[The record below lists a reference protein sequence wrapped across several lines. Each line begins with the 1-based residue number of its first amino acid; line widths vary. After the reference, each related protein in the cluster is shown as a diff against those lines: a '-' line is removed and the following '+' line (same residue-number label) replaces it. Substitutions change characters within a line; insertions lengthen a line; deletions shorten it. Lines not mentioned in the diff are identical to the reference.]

1 MTESDANET
10 RVPGSPAESADVLS
24 AALLLPGEPVGVR
37 LFTSADAFDAWPA
50 TRPETPV
57 YYCAAVHQATLGA
70 SLKLALS
77 DVGCD
82 TSPRTLGLEP
92 GFFDDDFIES
102 YVTSDLYRDRSVADA
117 MLAGVAILR
126 GIAGVAVG
134 PLRTF
139 AGDDPPDVVIIATTP
154 YGVMRLTQAAAFDG
168 HRIRNTP
175 IGMHG
180 VCAEST
186 AAPHATGEISV
197 SLLCSGTRYIAGW
210 DENLMSVGIPGPLV
224 ADVSR
229 GLLATAE
236 RFELNDRKD
245 RIRTACRRS
254 PGVARPATT
263 ALASLRDE
271 AGYFVHE

>member
-1 MTESDANET
+1 MSEPIARDAHT
-10 RVPGSPAESADVLS
+10 PRSPAEMAAVLS
-24 AALLLPGEPVGVR
+24 AALLLPGEPVGIR
-37 LFTSADAFDAWPA
+37 LFSSADAFDAWPA
-50 TRPETPV
+50 PRPETPA
-57 YYCAAVHQATLGA
+57 YYCSAVHQATCGA
-70 SLKLALS
+70 SLKLARP
-77 DVGCD
+77 DIGCD

-92 GFFDDDFIES
+92 GFFDDDFIGS

-117 MLAGVAILR
+117 MLAGVTTL
-126 GIAGVAVG
+126 GDIAGVAVG

-139 AGDDPPDVVIIATTP
+139 SADAPPDVVIIATTP

-224 ADVSR
+224 AEIAR

-245 RIRTACRRS
+245 RIRAACRCR
-254 PGVARPATT
+254 PGMARPATS
-263 ALASLRDE
+263 ALESLSDE